1 MKNNSL
7 RRVFIGI
14 ILPSIVAILL
24 FFLSVWLFIIPI
36 VEKNMM
42 DNKKEM
48 IGELTN
54 TAWSLI
60 DEFYH
65 DYTDSIYTKEQA
77 QQLAASKIELMRYGL
92 DGKDYFWISDMSP
105 KMVMHPYRKDLN
117 GKSLVDY
124 EDPNG
129 FKLFVEAASI
139 AEKSGEGYLDYYWQL
154 RDDTSHIVQ
163 KISYVKAFPEW
174 NWIVG
179 TGIYI
184 EDVREDIAALK
195 NQIVNISLVITGII
209 ALILLFIIRQS
220 FRTEAKRTQA
230 EEDLKSSREK
240 FKSLVEASTEG
251 TLLLVDNQV
260 VYANQTFAL
269 FSGYQTEQLLKLR
282 SDDLFDMSWESMLK
296 RIEEPGKSVTLEGH
310 LKSHDGNPKEMV
322 ISLSKTYAQNET
334 RVIVTTRELGL
345 QQRIKIAEHNLT
357 KDIEN
362 ALIMMNQPINQYV
375 ESVISCES
383 DFSISAAAQK
393 MTRHKKAFIL
403 VKQNQRYIGIV
414 THADICERA
423 VSDGVALVDQ
433 ISEIMTAPIPFIT
446 QDALMPELLNT
457 FKTKNTNFLCFKNAQ
472 NKITGAIAKTAI
484 INPYGNAI
492 SVLLQEIQNSYTEN
506 DIKSIFLK
514 VPAMI
519 RGMISGGVK
528 PENLTRLISS
538 VVDAIAYRAMEIALD
553 EIGHAPCDFAFVAL
567 GSEARAEQSLL
578 TDQDNAIVF
587 DDEFADNQDAITY
600 FMELAN
606 RVNHLMH
613 RAGIHLC
620 DGEIMANNPKWNK
633 PLSEWKAYFTKWIH
647 KSDPESLLDAS
658 IFFDM
663 KLIYGQDKFV
673 EELQKH
679 ILTEVKN
686 KAVFFQH
693 MAQIIIQI
701 KMPSVTADEINIK
714 KIMLPLTGFARIY
727 SLRCLEYETNTVSR
741 LKLAAKNNQITTAAE
756 NDLLQVYDFLMGKRI
771 ELQADLILQG
781 EKPANEMQTDELSEF
796 EISALKKAMSILT
809 DYQTQLSAD
818 FKGMV

>member
-1 MKNNSL
+1 MKNKSL

-60 DEFYH
+60 DEFYQ
-65 DYTDSIYTKEQA
+65 DYTDSIYSKAEA
-77 QQLAASKIELMRYGL
+77 QKLAASKIELMRYGK

-105 KMVMHPYRKDLN
+105 KMIMHPYRKDLN

-139 AEKSGEGYLDYYWQL
+139 AKESGEGYLDYYWQL
-154 RDDTSHIVQ
+154 REDTSHIVQ

-184 EDVREDIAALK
+184 EDVRQDISALK
-195 NQIVNISLVITGII
+195 NQIINISLVITGII

-220 FRTEAKRTQA
+220 FRIEAKRTQA
-230 EEDLKSSREK
+230 EAGLKSSREK

-260 VYANQTFAL
+260 IYANQTFAL
-269 FSGYQTEQLLKLR
+269 FSGYHTEQLLRLR
-282 SDDLFDMSWESMLK
+282 FDDLFDMSWESMLK
-296 RIEEPGKSVTLEGH
+296 RIEEPGKSVTLEGY
-310 LKSHDGNPKEMV
+310 LKDHNGNPKEMV

-334 RVIVTTRELGL
+334 RVIVTTRELGI
-345 QQRIKIAEHNLT
+345 QQRLKIAEQQLS

-375 ESVISCES
+375 ETIVSCEA
-383 DFSISAAAQK
+383 DLPISAAAQK

-403 VKQNQRYIGIV
+403 VKQNQRYIGFV
-414 THADICERA
+414 NHADICERA
-423 VSDGVALVDQ
+423 ISDGISLVEP
-433 ISEIMTAPIPFIT
+433 ITEIMTAPIPFIT

-457 FKTKNTNFLCFKNAQ
+457 FKTKDTNYLCLKNAQ
-472 NKITGAIAKTAI
+472 NKITGVIAKTAI
-484 INPYGNAI
+484 INPHGNAI
-492 SVLLQEIQNSYTEN
+492 SVLLQEIQISHTEN
-506 DIKSIFLK
+506 DIKAIFLK

-538 VVDAIAYRAMEIALD
+538 VVDQIAYRAMEIALD
-553 EIGHAPCDFAFVAL
+553 ELGEAPCDFAFIAL

-587 DDEFADNQDAITY
+587 DDKFAENQDAITY
-600 FMELAN
+600 FMELGN
-606 RVNHLMH
+606 RVNHLMSS
-613 RAGIHLC
+613 AGIHLC

-633 PLSEWKAYFTKWIH
+633 PLSDWKAYFTKWIN

-658 IFFDM
+658 IFFDI
-663 KLIYGQDKFV
+663 KAIYGKYEFV
-673 EELQKH
+673 AELQNH
-679 ILTEVKN
+679 ILSEVKN

-701 KMPSVTADEINIK
+701 KMPSLTANEINIK

-727 SLRCLEYETNTVSR
+727 SLRCPEYETNTVSR
-741 LKLAAKNNQITTAAE
+741 LKLAAKHKQITPAAE
-756 NDLLQVYDFLMGKRI
+756 KDLLQVYDFLMRKRI

-781 EKPANEMQTDELSEF
+781 EKPTNEMQTDELSEF
-796 EISALKKAMSILT
+796 EISTLKKAMSMLA

>member
-1 MKNNSL
+1 MKNKSL

-14 ILPSIVAILL
+14 ILPSIVAIFL

-60 DEFYH
+60 DEFYQ
-65 DYTDSIYTKEQA
+65 DYTDSIYTKAEA
-77 QQLAASKIELMRYGL
+77 QQLATSKIELMRYGN

-117 GKSLVDY
+117 GKSLRNY

-129 FKLFVEAASI
+129 FKLFVEAVNI
-139 AEKSGEGYLDYYWQL
+139 AEESGEGYLDYYWQL
-154 RDDTSHIVQ
+154 REDTSHIVQ

-184 EDVREDIAALK
+184 EDVQQDISALK
-195 NQIVNISLVITGII
+195 NQIINISLVITGII

-220 FRTEAKRTQA
+220 FRTESKRSQA
-230 EEDLKSSREK
+230 ETSLKSSREK

-260 VYANQTFAL
+260 IYANQTFAL
-269 FSGYQTEQLLKLR
+269 FSGYQTEQLLRLR
-282 SDDLFDMSWESMLK
+282 FDDLFDMSWKTMLK
-296 RIEEPGKSVTLEGH
+296 RIEEPGKSVTLEGY
-310 LKSHDGNPKEMV
+310 LKDHNGNPKEMV

-334 RVIVTTRELGL
+334 RVIVTTRELGM
-345 QQRIKIAEHNLT
+345 QQRLKIAEQQLS

-362 ALIMMNQPINQYV
+362 ALIMMNQPISQYV
-375 ESVISCES
+375 ESIISCEP
-383 DFSISAAAQK
+383 DFPISAAAQK

-403 VKQNQRYIGIV
+403 VKQNQRYLGLV

-423 VSDGVALVDQ
+423 VSDGISLVEP
-433 ISEIMTAPIPFIT
+433 ITEIMSAPIPYI
-446 QDALMPELLNT
+446 QHDALMPELLNT
-457 FKTKNTNFLCFKNAQ
+457 FKAKTTDFLCIKNAQ
-472 NKITGAIAKTAI
+472 NKITGVIAKTAV
-484 INPYGNAI
+484 INPHGNAI
-492 SVLLQEIQNSYTEN
+492 SVLLQEIQLCDTEN
-506 DIKSIFLK
+506 DMKAIFLK

-519 RGMISGGVK
+519 RGMISGGIK
-528 PENLTRLISS
+528 PENITRLISS
-538 VVDAIAYRAMEIALD
+538 VVDRIACRAIEIAID
-553 EIGHAPCDFAFVAL
+553 EFGSAPCDFAFVAL
-567 GSEARAEQSLL
+567 GSEARAEQTLL
-578 TDQDNAIVF
+578 TDQDNAIIF
-587 DDEFADNQDAITY
+587 DDKFADNQNAIDY

-613 RAGIHLC
+613 SAGIHLC

-633 PLSEWKAYFTKWIH
+633 PLADWKAYFTKWIH

-663 KLIYGQDKFV
+663 KAIYGQDKFV
-673 EELQKH
+673 EELQEH

-693 MAQIIIQI
+693 MAQIMIQI
-701 KMPSVTADEINIK
+701 KMPSVTANEIDIK

-727 SLRCLEYETNTVSR
+727 SLRCPEYETNTVSR
-741 LKLAAKNNQITTAAE
+741 LKLAAKNKQITLAAE
-756 NDLLQVYDFLMGKRI
+756 KDLLQVYDFLMGKRI

-781 EKPANEMQTDELSEF
+781 EKPKNEMQTSELSEF
-796 EISALKKAMSILT
+796 ELSALKKAISILAE
-809 DYQTQLSAD
+809 YQVQLSAD